1 MALQTPHDTPY
12 SEPHRFGRARP
23 ASRPTVASRRPHPR
37 REPTIRSIAARAARD
52 RAPHGGGH
60 AKRAARLRAG
70 AEDSRADAHA
80 ASWPS
85 SKATAHEKACA
96 ALRRA
101 TLQQGS
107 TQSVIRHAEEMTV
120 GGEAA
125 APGVLRP
132 PEHTFQACRLEVSNE
147 CPPAPY
153 LRAIQQRS
161 KALSAQGRAT
171 RQLKQRARARLT
183 RKRQKTRFAAEF
195 KAAAARTNRS
205 RRWARCAIS
214 SVISARRRLQRAA
227 GVGEV
232 FFPPSGIGLRRAATR
247 RQAPSWTAT
256 PP

>member
-1 MALQTPHDTPY
+1 MIHPTRNRIGSGAPGPPHDPRWRPVGHIRAGSRRSARSPHARHATGRHMAVAMP
-12 SEPHRFGRARP
+12 SEPHASVWRP
-23 ASRPTVASRRPHPR
+23 R
-37 REPTIRSIAARAARD
+37 
-52 RAPHGGGH
+52 
-60 AKRAARLRAG
+60 
-70 AEDSRADAHA
+70 SRADAHP

-107 TQSVIRHAEEMTV
+107 TQSVIRHADEMTV

>member
-1 MALQTPHDTPY
+1 M
-12 SEPHRFGRARP
+12 
-23 ASRPTVASRRPHPR
+23 
-37 REPTIRSIAARAARD
+37 
-52 RAPHGGGH
+52 
-60 AKRAARLRAG
+60 K
-70 AEDSRADAHA
+70 
-80 ASWPS
+80 
-85 SKATAHEKACA
+85 
-96 ALRRA
+96 
-101 TLQQGS
+101 QGS
-107 TQSVIRHAEEMTV
+107 TQSARRSCTRTEEVLV
-120 GGEAA
+120 GDRAA

-227 GVGEV
+227 LAWGRY
-232 FFPPSGIGLRRAATR
+232 FSRHPASGCGALPRAARCLLGPR
-247 RQAPSWTAT
+247 RRDRNRAKRGSLLSPAHILEEANVHGLDSANHLAH
-256 PP
+256 